1 MKLSFLQ
8 RLALYARRRYGIV
21 FFVTAV
27 LVAISIFLTFRLS
40 FDTDILSLLPRKE
53 PAVKAYIESLEDF
66 GSGTFLLI
74 AIRIP
79 EGTVAEPYE
88 TFTDELA
95 GRLQKLPELKSVE
108 HRIGDPE
115 ELLRT
120 FFPKSVLFLDETGR
134 RELASRLSDE
144 GIRRRVSE
152 LRRQLS
158 TPQGLAVKQLAK
170 LDPLGLSQ
178 IFLGRVES
186 SRGSLQVDWTSGYYL
201 SRDHRMLLILAEP
214 ARPPQNIQWN
224 RQMVDAVNKAVAE
237 TQAGWR
243 GIVGPDGPAKPE
255 VGLGGPHLTAL
266 GDTALIRYDMIVNI
280 ITSALGVTLLFLF
293 AFRRPGALVYALL
306 PLLCGLVMTF
316 GFAELVV
323 GAISS
328 ATSVVAALLIGLGI
342 DFVIVSYGRYIEER
356 RKGENLETALL
367 ALSGPSGRA
376 VLVGAITTAATFYAF
391 TFTDFIGLRQLGI
404 FTGTGILFCVTAV
417 FTLLPALLAWSED
430 HHEKRQTE
438 PNLFLHN
445 FGSHALIRACMRHRR
460 AATWIGVSIT
470 AVLLAFALR
479 IRFDES
485 MRTMR
490 PQGNPS
496 NDVTAEV
503 SGKFGSGFNAMILLI
518 SGDSPEQIVERAAQA
533 ADGARELVGEGVIQS
548 FSGVT
553 SLIPPPAQQR
563 QVLDWLER
571 ERAGA
576 LNLERVRATFADAVS
591 KEGLRMEP
599 FEDGLHLLG
608 QAIGLSG
615 PIRVRDFG
623 GSKQTELLLS
633 RVLTQTQRGWRGAVY
648 LYPAGT
654 RWRREPPPQAVAL
667 AKKLGPNVT
676 LTGTNVINQTVRREV
691 LEDAWVAGI
700 LGYVLVALILWFDF
714 RKLSHTFIALAP
726 LSVGLI
732 WMLGSMSLL
741 GVQMNFINIFV
752 TTMIIGIGVDYGVHV
767 LHRYLEV
774 RDLPDEEYEIGIQET
789 GKAVVAAALT
799 TIVGFG
805 SITISHYPGLISTGK
820 VAILGTTCTS
830 LLAITLLPTL
840 LSWRREKRKQS
851 QARAVTAAV
860 ATASTAA
867 ASSSG
872 TSS

>member
-1 MKLSFLQ
+1 MTKLSFLQ
-8 RLALYARRRYGIV
+8 RLALFARRRYRTV
-21 FFVTAV
+21 FAVTAV
-27 LVAISIFLTFRLS
+27 LVAIALALTLQLS
-40 FDTDILSLLPRKE
+40 FDTDILNLLPRKE

-74 AIRIP
+74 AVRIP
-79 EGTVAEPYE
+79 EGAVAEPYE

-120 FFPKSVLFLDETGR
+120 FFPKSVLFLDEPGR
-134 RELASRLSDE
+134 RELATRLSDE
-144 GIRRRVSE
+144 GIRQRVSE

-170 LDPLGLSQ
+170 LDPLGLAQ

-201 SRDHRMLLILAEP
+201 SRDHRMLLLLAEP
-214 ARPPQNIQWN
+214 ARPPQNLKWN
-224 RQMVDAVNKAVAE
+224 QQMVAAVHKAIEE
-237 TQAGWR
+237 TQAGW
-243 GIVGPDGPAKPE
+243 GDIVGPDGPPKPE

-280 ITSALGVTLLFLF
+280 ITSALGVMLLFLF
-293 AFRRPGALVYALL
+293 AFRRPGALIYALL
-306 PLLCGLVMTF
+306 PLVCGLLLTF
-316 GFAELVV
+316 GFARLMV

-356 RKGENLETALL
+356 RKGESLETALL
-367 ALSGPSGRA
+367 ALSGSSGRA
-376 VLVGAITTAATFYAF
+376 VMVGALTTTATFYAF
-391 TFTDFIGLRQLGI
+391 TFTDFIGLRQMGI
-404 FTGTGILFCVTAV
+404 FTGTGILFCAAAV
-417 FTLLPALLAWSED
+417 FTLLPAMLAWSDD

-438 PNLFLHN
+438 PNLFLHS
-445 FGSHALIRACMRHRR
+445 FGSHALIRACIRHRR
-460 AATWIGVSIT
+460 AAFWTGLLIT
-470 AVLLAFALR
+470 VVLLALAFR

-496 NDVTAEV
+496 GDVTAEV
-503 SGKFGSGFNAMILLI
+503 SRKFGSGFNAMILLI
-518 SGDSPEQIVERAAQA
+518 SGDSPEQVVERADRASA
-533 ADGARELVGEGVIQS
+533 GARKLVQQGVIQS

-576 LNLERVRATFADAVS
+576 LDLDRIRATFTAAAAE
-591 KEGLRMEP
+591 EGLRVEP
-599 FEDGLHLLG
+599 FEDGLNLLG
-608 QAIGLSG
+608 QAIRLSG
-615 PIRVRDFG
+615 PIGVRDFG

-633 RVLTQTQRGWRGAVY
+633 RVLKNTDHGWRGAVY
-648 LYPAGT
+648 LYPAGNK
-654 RWRREPPPQAVAL
+654 WRREPPPQAL
-667 AKKLGPNVT
+667 ELSRKLGPGVT

-700 LGYVLVALILWFDF
+700 LGYVLVAIILWIDF
-714 RKLSHTFIALAP
+714 RTLRHTFMALAP
-726 LSVGLI
+726 LTVGLT
-732 WMLGSMSLL
+732 WMVGSMSLL

-774 RDLPDEEYEIGIQET
+774 RDLPDEEYQAGIQET

-820 VAILGTTCTS
+820 VAILGTACTS
-830 LLAITLLPTL
+830 LIAISLLPTF
-840 LSWRREKRKQS
+840 LSWRREKRKQA
-851 QARAVTAAV
+851 QARATL
-860 ATASTAA
+860 STAA

-872 TSS
+872 ISS